1 MLDWLAQAGFSDAGS
16 AWALL
21 TLGAAAGLSLVA
33 LPLWLVLAGRIRSW
47 RAFSQE
53 LEIKLEAEQRISE
66 ERDRAF
72 LEARRQLSAAFEN
85 LSGHALRQASRDFLQ
100 LAEQNLKSYQ
110 SAADTDFKERQRA
123 IADLLKPIEQLMGKT
138 QQQITELENDRR
150 LTQGAL
156 QQHLKSVTEA
166 QRSLQLETKNLANA
180 LRRPEVRGRW
190 GEMTLRRLVELAGMV
205 ERCDFTEQ
213 VSTAK
218 EGNALRPDMVIQL
231 PDDREVVVDVKTPLD
246 AYLAAHEAASDADR
260 QKQLKRHARIVAE
273 RVGELSAKA
282 YWEQFDKSA
291 DFVVMF
297 IPGEQFLTAAL
308 DIRPD
313 LLEKALA
320 GKVILAT
327 PTSFIG
333 LLKAIAFS
341 WRQLE
346 LIENAQSIRNLGE
359 TFYRR
364 VATFSEHLSRMGKA
378 LNQAVGHFNAAAG
391 SLERQVL
398 PATRRLME
406 MGITSSRSV
415 ENIDTVDKATR
426 EVSFP
431 SPVEPVKQEDSEPP
445 T

>member
-1 MLDWLAQAGFSDAGS
+1 MIEWLTQAGFSDAGS
-16 AWALL
+16 FWSIFALG
-21 TLGAAAGLSLVA
+21 LGLGLLLVA
-33 LPLWLVLAGRIRSW
+33 LPSWLFMAARNRRWQAYG
-47 RAFSQE
+47 QE
-53 LEIKLEAEQRISE
+53 LQIKLEAEQRISE

-100 LAEQNLKSYQ
+100 LAEQNLRTQ
-110 SAADTDFKERQRA
+110 QVAADTDFKQRQQA
-123 IADLLKPIEQLMGKT
+123 IADLLKPIEQLMGNT
-138 QQQITELENDRR
+138 RQQIAELENDRR
-150 LTQGAL
+150 QAQGAL
-156 QQHLKSVTEA
+156 QQHLKSATQA
-166 QRSLQLETKNLANA
+166 QQALQQETKNLTNA

-205 ERCDFTEQ
+205 ERCDFVEQ
-213 VSTAK
+213 ASITAD
-218 EGNALRPDMVIQL
+218 GQTLRPDMIIQL
-231 PDDREVVVDVKTPLD
+231 PDDREVIVDVKTPLD
-246 AYLAAHEAASDADR
+246 AYLSAHEATTDADR
-260 QKQLKRHARIVAE
+260 LRELKRHARIVAD
-273 RVGELSAKA
+273 RVAELSAKA

-297 IPGEQFLTAAL
+297 MPGDQFLTAAL

-320 GKVILAT
+320 SKVIIAT
-327 PTSFIG
+327 PTSLIG

-346 LIENAQSIRNLGE
+346 LIDNAQAIRNLGE

-364 VATFSEHLSRMGKA
+364 VATFSEHFSKMGRA
-378 LNQAVGHFNAAAG
+378 VNQAVGHFNAAAG

-406 MGITSSRSV
+406 MGITSSKSIERIEEV
-415 ENIDTVDKATR
+415 EKSAR
-426 EVSFP
+426 EVNKP
-431 SPVEPVKQEDSEPP
+431 TALDNDDSEA
-445 T
+445 

>member
-1 MLDWLAQAGFSDAGS
+1 MLDWLAQAGISDAGS
-16 AWALL
+16 AWLL
-21 TLGAAAGLSLVA
+21 FVLGLVAGLLLVA
-33 LPLWLVLAGRIRSW
+33 LPVWLVMAGRNRSW
-47 RAFSQE
+47 RAYGQE
-53 LEIKLEAEQRISE
+53 LEVKLEAEQRISE

-100 LAEQNLKSYQ
+100 LAEQNLRSYQ
-110 SAADTDFKERQRA
+110 TAADTDFKERQRA
-123 IADLLKPIEQLMGKT
+123 IGELLAPIEQLMGKT
-138 QQQITELENDRR
+138 QQQIADLEKDRR
-150 LTQGAL
+150 MTQGAM
-156 QQHLKSVTEA
+156 QQHLQSVADA
-166 QRSLQLETKNLANA
+166 QQLLQQETKNLANA

-190 GEMTLRRLVELAGMV
+190 GELTLRRLVELAGMV
-205 ERCDFTEQ
+205 ERCDFVEQ
-213 VSTAK
+213 ASASADSGT
-218 EGNALRPDMVIQL
+218 LRPDMVIQL

-246 AYLAAHEAASDADR
+246 AYLGAHEATSDTDR
-260 QKQLKRHARIVAE
+260 QKELRRHARIVAE
-273 RVGELSAKA
+273 RIGELSAKA

-297 IPGEQFLTAAL
+297 IPGDQFLTAAL

-320 GKVILAT
+320 SKVILAT

-378 LNQAVGHFNAAAG
+378 LNQAVGHFNASAG

-406 MGITSSRSV
+406 MGITSSKSV
-415 ENIDTVDKATR
+415 ENIEAVDKTTR
-426 EVSFP
+426 DVSFAKP
-431 SPVEPVKQEDSEPP
+431 ETDPGREDS
-445 T
+445 